1 MAAVWALA
9 DLHLSLGDAS
19 KTMDIFGPAW
29 KDHANRLG
37 EKWKEKIA
45 PEDLVLLPGDI
56 SWAMKLSDA
65 MVDLNW
71 IAALPGTK
79 VMIKGNHD
87 YWWGSLNQVRKALP
101 KSVHVIQNDA
111 FSWNGL
117 SIAGARLW
125 DTPEYN
131 FSSHIDFQ
139 KRPMPE
145 GKEAPAE
152 QTPEFMESVY
162 LRELGR
168 LELSLKALDP
178 KAERKIAMTHYP
190 PIGPDLAPSRASALL
205 EKYGVQYCLFG
216 HLHNVRPESLH
227 FGVARGVDYRLT
239 ACDYL
244 QCDPLF
250 LFHV

>member
-1 MAAVWALA
+1 MAAVWVLA
-9 DLHLSLGDAS
+9 DLHLSFGDPS
-19 KTMDIFGPAW
+19 KTMDVFGPAW
-29 KDHANRLG
+29 QNHAARLA
-37 EKWKEKIA
+37 EKWKEKITA
-45 PEDLVLLPGDI
+45 EDLVLLPGDI
-56 SWAMKLSDA
+56 SWAMHLSNA
-65 MVDLNW
+65 LVDLNW

-87 YWWGSLNQVRKALP
+87 YWWGSLNQLRKALP
-101 KSVHVIQNDA
+101 ESIHAVQNDS
-111 FSWNGL
+111 FSWKGI

-125 DTPEYN
+125 DTPEYS
-131 FSSHIDFQ
+131 FSSYIDFQ
-139 KRPMPE
+139 KRALPA

-152 QTPEFMESVY
+152 QTPEFMETVY

-178 KAERKIAMTHYP
+178 KAHCKIAMTHYP

-216 HLHNVRPESLH
+216 HLHNVRPGSLPL
-227 FGVARGVDYRLT
+227 GVARGVDYRLT

-244 QCDPLF
+244 GCDPLF
-250 LFHV
+250 LLQL